1 MRQGLSRRLVR
12 RSAQREGGSGEAA
25 KADMT
30 TVLKLGGELLEDA
43 ASIAQA
49 GGAIGRLASRGP
61 LVVVHGGGRAV
72 DAEMRAHGEEPRFV
86 DGLRVTDAP
95 ALRAAVTVLAGRT
108 NTALT
113 AAVGA
118 TGARAVGLTGADAGI
133 GLSHRAGRFRTVAGD
148 EIDLGLVGEPCATD
162 MALLRDLLAFGYVP
176 VVASIGVSR
185 EGELL
190 NVNADTFAAHLAASL
205 QAADLLIAGGTAG
218 VLDADGRT
226 IPQLTPA
233 GMDRLMASGA
243 AHSGMVAKLAACRA
257 ALEGGVARIAI
268 VDGRHAPDYTVAEG
282 TRIRSTGV
290 DGGSGDGFHH
300 RATELTEKN

>member
-1 MRQGLSRRLVR
+1 M
-12 RSAQREGGSGEAA
+12 
-25 KADMT
+25 

-43 ASIAQA
+43 
-49 GGAIGRLASRGP
+49 GAIAHAAAAIGWLAAREP

-72 DAEMRAHGEEPRFV
+72 DAEMRAQGAEPRFV
-86 DGLRVTDAP
+86 DGLRVTDAS

-133 GLSHRAGRFRTVAGD
+133 GLSRRAGPLRTVGGD
-148 EIDLGLVGEPCATD
+148 EVDLGLVGEPCATD
-162 MALLRDLLAFGYVP
+162 VALLRDLLAFGYVP
-176 VVASIGVSR
+176 VVASIGVSHS
-185 EGELL
+185 GELL
-190 NVNADTFAAHLAASL
+190 NVNADTFAAHLAAAL
-205 QAADLLIAGGTAG
+205 QATDLLIAGGTAG

-233 GMDRLMASGA
+233 GMDGLMASRV

-257 ALEGGVARIAI
+257 ALEGGVARVAI
-268 VDGRHAPDYTVAEG
+268 VDGRGTNDYTRAAG
-282 TRIRSTGV
+282 TRIHAAAPAEKETEGTE
-290 DGGSGDGFHH
+290 
-300 RATELTEKN
+300 ATKTAFTTEQRG